1 MVSCDLI
8 QDVSKAEPQ
17 PNVLER
23 SFPIYDHV
31 TNVQMLLVGR

>member
-23 SFPIYDHV
+23 SLPVCYHV
-31 TNVQMLLVGR
+31 PNVLSGK